1 VLIIEQ
7 AVHSETVAGIGDA
20 GAGTTDAGY
29 NAERC
34 TGTCRDS
41 ATDLTTYRNPTRPCD
56 GCGPALQEI
65 KVKGVLMVPRR
76 PARTGR

>member
-41 ATDLTTYRNPTRPCD
+41 ATDL
-56 GCGPALQEI
+56 
-65 KVKGVLMVPRR
+65 
-76 PARTGR
+76 